1 VQLNM
6 NKTKGLVATSE
17 KLTLK
22 RFQPTKTWTL
32 VFALLC
38 IVAFSF
44 IGYAQDTPTVAM
56 SCTPDPVALNDTTA
70 CTVTVSTTLNGMPTG
85 SVTVTPNNTGTVS
98 NNTCGT
104 LSGGQC
110 TFDYTPTSGTG
121 THTFTLDYNSNDTSA
136 SGWNNVAGASGSVMV
151 TARQSQTIV
160 ECSATPLV
168 VNASTLCTATVT
180 DATLYGSPVPTGTV
194 SFFHTGTG
202 SFSAGS
208 CSLDTNGQCSVSYTP
223 TDAATNPHSI
233 TASYGGDSTYSA
245 SSDLFS
251 QTLQLRAADVQLT
264 CELSDV
270 FIGQAVTCHVTV
282 VDDSTDGTPVTPQGS
297 VGFDDNGKA
306 GTFSAAS
313 CTLDGNGKCNVD
325 YTPAAGDAGVLPA
338 TFAQTTITSTYTP
351 ATSPAVHAAGVS
363 DQEITVHLRPTSTM
377 VSCTPNNTYV
387 LEIITCTVTV
397 TDEGPAPTT
406 TPSGT
411 VTTATSAM
419 ANYVLTT
426 CAPGAPSCTF
436 TYKRTLLP
444 GVDSVIDTLGAGY
457 EGSTTHAKSAGG
469 FGVPI
474 SRRTTSLT
482 VTSCGTPGA
491 LPTTVSCTVVVAD
504 TTGGAAGPTTP
515 AGTVSDPGV
524 ASAQYTPFTSCSLG
538 GGTCSITGVQV
549 AGIMANVTAQYDPN
563 DDIHLRSVGGTTIT
577 APSSSLPTGA
587 GGAKDVKEIIK
598 GLNIGCLVADSIA
611 LVLDAVELV
620 WDPTPDPV
628 FVAGFLV
635 ASGVTV
641 PTSDLIVSIIGIA
654 RIALSTFSLIA
665 CTDLDG
671 DGLPDVVEIDLG
683 TDPYAP
689 DTDLDVVDDGAEIS
703 ASGWLFKDDGWLADG
718 TTCPNPLHPDTDGD
732 GMNEGD
738 ESDPYHTGYCEPD
751 TDGDGLLDGEELQ
764 YHSSA
769 GDPSSELTP
778 CDPCTFYHS
787 FVTDPHQADTD
798 GDGLGDGL
806 ESGVT
811 GYDADNNATFT
822 DSTDADTDDDG
833 LMDGTEDINKNGQ
846 VDGTAC
852 KLSSPA
858 VCSPTPSL
866 GVVETDPNVFDSD
879 QDDLGDGYELG
890 SGSGCDPVDIDTDD
904 DLLSDSEEVNET
916 QTTCSVA
923 DSDGDTLTDANEHF
937 VIFGIYP
944 TRNLEQVTDPLIK
957 DTDGDGRNDNLEYSG
972 SQIGSTIGPGQPDTC
987 VPGVAPL
994 DTQPGFANSFDS
1006 DDDGLNDG
1014 PDFLLGADVAAAT
1027 GNNGELESPA
1037 DILASICDPDSDG
1050 DGLLDGEEAGTG
1062 TDPLDW
1068 DDDEDGLSDKE
1079 EVQVYFTDP
1088 KLPDT
1093 DGDTAGDAS
1102 GAGVIVARTIGF
1114 SDAAHPAL
1122 VGHSGV
1128 GAIDCRSDCEE
1139 AFSGTL
1145 LFNPAYPQPVPS
1157 PGLTGFGNPLDETD
1171 PLQIDTDG
1179 DGINDNI
1186 EFAPGCNETLTNSGL
1201 ALFDGFANSFDSDAD
1216 GLRDYEDAV
1225 ADVFDAS
1232 SITIDTTPVTRD
1244 WLAYPETPTP
1254 TPGGAKA
1261 ASPDGLN
1268 DGELGADVITGICD
1282 PDSDGDGVLD
1292 GEEHQIGTDPYDWD
1306 SDDDGR
1312 NDGEFLGQG
1321 PIPSDPLDFDT
1332 DDDGI
1337 GDGVEVFAANTTN
1350 PVNADTDSDGLCDG
1364 GTTTPASGGPGT
1376 LTGGTPVD
1384 GAGTNGLCI
1393 TGVADHPNNNSNGS
1407 GTPTGYGEDVNGDG
1421 TQGASETNPND
1432 IDSDDD
1438 GIGDGVEV
1446 LAYTTARAIP
1456 ATDLFGRTIL
1466 VQYPQQT
1473 HTFTGVLGPGPAGFY
1488 SGTFA
1493 CLDPLDADTDD
1504 DGIDDGIEDLN
1515 QDGNFDF
1522 EPGDFDHAGQGPI
1535 PGPAQDNPEETNPCD
1550 PDTDDDTLND
1560 FLERNQP
1567 NPPGPT
1573 GAPQSF
1579 YPFNPTNPLD
1589 HDTDNDYML
1598 DGEEVFYICPAAPP
1612 VFNLDN
1618 DNDGLIDE
1626 DPLDGVDNDLDG
1638 KIDEDGVDFTLFHVD
1653 FLDPTNRDTDGD
1665 GWIDGLDPG
1674 GFGGPCNTEQMPVVG
1689 PGTIVDPITDSDND
1703 GFADDDEIAA
1713 GTDPFDPDSHP
1724 TAFFSDLDL
1733 DLHSALP
1740 ETALVDTQ
1748 GENVDAD
1755 DDRMWLEDP
1764 NHDGIAE
1771 SVVIDIGADVLV
1783 DVRVLIVSPRDIELG
1798 DFDGDGAVDDRR
1810 YVVVYALANY
1820 RFVQPRVVLVIDD
1833 YNSDGVIDRVELS
1846 VQ

>member
-1 VQLNM
+1 
-6 NKTKGLVATSE
+6 
-17 KLTLK
+17 
-22 RFQPTKTWTL
+22 
-32 VFALLC
+32 
-38 IVAFSF
+38 
-44 IGYAQDTPTVAM
+44 
-56 SCTPDPVALNDTTA
+56 
-70 CTVTVSTTLNGMPTG
+70 
-85 SVTVTPNNTGTVS
+85 TVS

-136 SGWNNVAGASGSVMV
+136 SGWNNVVGASGSVMV

-233 TASYGGDSTYSA
+233 TASYGGDSTYSV

-251 QTLQLRAADVQLT
+251 QTLQLRAADVQVV
-264 CELSDV
+264 CELADV

-689 DTDLDVVDDGAEIS
+689 DTDQDVVDDGAEIS

-732 GMNEGD
+732 GVNEGD
-738 ESDPYHTGYCEPD
+738 ESDPYHIGYCEWD
-751 TDGDGLLDGEELQ
+751 TDGDGLSDGEELQ
-764 YHSSA
+764 YQSLA
-769 GDPSSELTP
+769 GVGYPASHTA
-778 CDPCTFYHS
+778 CDPCNFYHD
-787 FVTDPHQADTD
+787 FVTDPHQVDTD
-798 GDGLGDGL
+798 GDGLGDGV

-858 VCSPTPSL
+858 VCSPTPGL

-937 VIFGIYP
+937 VISGIYP

-987 VPGVAPL
+987 VPGVLPM
-994 DTQPGFANSFDS
+994 DDQPGFANSFDS

-1079 EVQVYFTDP
+1079 ELQIYFTDP

-1093 DGDTAGDAS
+1093 DGDTAGHAS
-1102 GAGVIVARTIGF
+1102 GAGVIVARTTGF

-1122 VGHSGV
+1122 VGHSGT

-1139 AFSGTL
+1139 VFSGTL

-1337 GDGVEVFAANTTN
+1337 GDGVEV
-1350 PVNADTDSDGLCDG
+1350 
-1364 GTTTPASGGPGT
+1364 
-1376 LTGGTPVD
+1376 
-1384 GAGTNGLCI
+1384 
-1393 TGVADHPNNNSNGS
+1393 
-1407 GTPTGYGEDVNGDG
+1407 
-1421 TQGASETNPND
+1421 
-1432 IDSDDD
+1432 
-1438 GIGDGVEV
+1438 

-1504 DGIDDGIEDLN
+1504 DGIDDGI
-1515 QDGNFDF
+1515 
-1522 EPGDFDHAGQGPI
+1522 
-1535 PGPAQDNPEETNPCD
+1535 
-1550 PDTDDDTLND
+1550 
-1560 FLERNQP
+1560 
-1567 NPPGPT
+1567 
-1573 GAPQSF
+1573 
-1579 YPFNPTNPLD
+1579 
-1589 HDTDNDYML
+1589 
-1598 DGEEVFYICPAAPP
+1598 
-1612 VFNLDN
+1612 
-1618 DNDGLIDE
+1618 
-1626 DPLDGVDNDLDG
+1626 
-1638 KIDEDGVDFTLFHVD
+1638 
-1653 FLDPTNRDTDGD
+1653 
-1665 GWIDGLDPG
+1665 
-1674 GFGGPCNTEQMPVVG
+1674 
-1689 PGTIVDPITDSDND
+1689 
-1703 GFADDDEIAA
+1703 
-1713 GTDPFDPDSHP
+1713 
-1724 TAFFSDLDL
+1724 
-1733 DLHSALP
+1733 
-1740 ETALVDTQ
+1740 
-1748 GENVDAD
+1748 
-1755 DDRMWLEDP
+1755 
-1764 NHDGIAE
+1764 
-1771 SVVIDIGADVLV
+1771 
-1783 DVRVLIVSPRDIELG
+1783 
-1798 DFDGDGAVDDRR
+1798 
-1810 YVVVYALANY
+1810 
-1820 RFVQPRVVLVIDD
+1820 
-1833 YNSDGVIDRVELS
+1833 
-1846 VQ
+1846 